1 MFGYSTDIRSSTQGK
16 GEFSMEYKD
25 HQPVSKDQQEVL
37 IKDYQ
42 TKQQALADE

>member
-16 GEFSMEYKD
+16 GEFSMEYKE
-25 HQPVSKDQQEVL
+25 HQAVSKDQQDKL

-42 TKQQALADE
+42 ARMQAANED

>member
-16 GEFSMEYKD
+16 GEFSMEYKE
-25 HQPVSKDQQEVL
+25 HQPVTKEAQDKL

-42 TKQQALADE
+42 AKMLTDNED